1 MSDITEDPLETLIRG
16 GAEPPKVAYP
26 SRSLATS
33 SGRKKSKTEDEDL
46 ENLILGNTPTSASNV
61 PTTVQAVQEKPPMV
75 RQIIGN
81 VLQKGFEAKQALPGF
96 LASVADIP
104 LSLPEF
110 AAGTV
115 AYPVL
120 RGMGGTDTQA
130 QQFKTN
136 FAEPF
141 SYLRLGKST
150 GIEKTPAYQQ
160 SLPTKTMEF
169 IGENINK
176 GVTWIAEKTGLSPYD
191 VQATVDAL
199 MLASPVIKS
208 KVIPQVAETAS
219 KVGEAI
225 KEKLPTVTIERQA
238 PIGGQTG
245 MQSGGA
251 AATPNATMVQ
261 QALSVATPELQNAL
275 KDIPVDKINVPTFQR
290 HIEADSLPVPV
301 RLTEGQATG
310 DIVKLSQ
317 EQNRRGKDTE
327 LAYRFN
333 VQNKDLIA
341 NIQEIRNRAAPD
353 VYGTKTIENSQ
364 GVIDA
369 YKQLDSDLTKVIDQN
384 YQNLRDAAGGQF
396 PVDAP
401 VLLQNIQAKLKK
413 ELLSNEAPKGQ
424 LSELKRLAKDKS
436 MTFEDYLSLRS
447 NLGEIARTAE
457 KGNERKAASFMI
469 EELEKLP
476 LQKEA
481 ASLKPLAD
489 QARASARSRFQ
500 MLEKDPAMKAAI
512 NDSVP
517 ADKFIEKFVVNG
529 VNKNIETMVNHLGKD
544 SPARQ
549 HMAAGTINWLSD
561 KAGIYGKDPNFSQA
575 NFNQALKKI
584 DDVNNIPQIFD
595 AQTASHLKTL
605 GNVAGY
611 TQFQPRGTFVNNSN
625 TLVGSLAEKAKNAI
639 AFGVEKG
646 GNLLVPGLQLGSTVM
661 ESRARRA
668 AEAETRKALELGAG
682 TKQTGKNQINN
693 LNNP

>member
-1 MSDITEDPLETLIRG
+1 MSDEVLDLIRG
-16 GAEPPKVAYP
+16 GAEPPAPAYP
-26 SRSLATS
+26 SRSMATS
-33 SGRKKSKTEDEDL
+33 AGRKKAKKPEEEDEVL
-46 ENLILGNTPTSASNV
+46 GLIQG
-61 PTTVQAVQEKPPMV
+61 TTAPESQVTQQAAEAQQKPPMV

-81 VLQKGFEAKQALPGF
+81 VLQKGFEAKQAVPGF

-104 LSLPEF
+104 LALPQF
-110 AAGTV
+110 ISSTSS
-115 AYPVL
+115 YPLL
-120 RGMGGTDTQA
+120 RTMGGTPEQSR
-130 QQFKTN
+130 K
-136 FAEPF
+136 FATDVSAPLE
-141 SYLRLGKST
+141 YLKIGKLT
-150 GIEKTPAYQQ
+150 GIDQTAAYQQ

-169 IGENINK
+169 IGENIHK
-176 GVTWIAEKTGLSPYD
+176 GVNWIAEKTGLNPND
-191 VQATVDAL
+191 VQAMVDAG
-199 MLASPVIKS
+199 MLAAPTIKS
-208 KVIPQVAETAS
+208 KVIPKVSETVS

-225 KEKLPTVTIERQA
+225 KEKLPTITIERQA
-238 PIGGQTG
+238 PAGSQTG

-261 QALSVATPELQNAL
+261 QAMSVATPELQNAL
-275 KDIPVDKINVPTFQR
+275 KDIHVDKINVPTFQR

-301 RLTEGQATG
+301 RLTEGQATA

-333 VQNKDLIA
+333 EQNQALVD
-341 NIQEIRNRAAPD
+341 NIREIRNRAAPD

-369 YKQLDSDLTKVIDQN
+369 YKQLDSNLTTVIDQN

-401 VLLQNIQAKLKK
+401 VLLQNIQTKLKK
-413 ELLSNEAPKGQ
+413 QLLSNEAPKGQ
-424 LSELKRLAKDKS
+424 LAELKRLAKDKS
-436 MTFEDYLSLRS
+436 MTFEDYLSLRR

-500 MLEKDPAMKAAI
+500 MLEKDPAFKAAV

-517 ADKFIEKFVVNG
+517 ADKFMEKFVING

-561 KAGIYGKDPNFSQA
+561 KAGIYGEKPNFSQA
-575 NFNQALKKI
+575 NYNQALKKL

-625 TLVGSLAEKAKNAI
+625 TLVGSLAEKGKNAI

-646 GNLLVPGLQLGSTVM
+646 GNLLVPGLQLGTTVM